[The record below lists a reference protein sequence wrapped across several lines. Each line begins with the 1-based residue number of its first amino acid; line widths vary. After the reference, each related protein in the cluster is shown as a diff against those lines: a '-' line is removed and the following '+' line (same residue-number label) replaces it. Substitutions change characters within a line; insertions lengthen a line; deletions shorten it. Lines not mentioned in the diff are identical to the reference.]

1 LIAIIDYGVGNLRS
15 VQKGF
20 EKVGFKAIV
29 TRDKDMLTQA
39 DGIVLPGVG
48 AFKDAANSLSKS
60 GLGEEIIK
68 NISKGK
74 PFFGICLGLHLLF
87 TQSKEHGTT
96 QGLDIIPGRVV
107 SLPSNVKIPHM
118 GWNQIKKLANA
129 PVLTEIGEGSYLYFV
144 HSYHVVPD
152 DRSVVATTT
161 DYGIEFVSSIW
172 KKNIF
177 ASQFHPEKSSKLG
190 LKILRK
196 FGEMTS

>member
-1 LIAIIDYGVGNLRS
+1 MIAIIDYGVGNLRS

-29 TRDKDMLTQA
+29 TRDKDMLTLA

-48 AFKDAANSLSKS
+48 AFKDAANSLSGS

-87 TQSKEHGTT
+87 TQSKEHGIT

-118 GWNQIKKLANA
+118 GWNQIKKLTDA

-161 DYGIEFVSSIW
+161 DYGIEFVSSIR